1 MKNIFYIMSVKRNY
15 IVGII
20 NDETIPQFE
29 TVLSQY
35 ATSIKESS
43 SHMYFGKQPIDS
55 DKISQDVRFFNME
68 SESESGLQKKVN
80 DLIADLNKLEGDY
93 ALRDD
98 ETGEL
103 LVTVRYGG
111 QITVKFDNI
120 KTLEKG
126 TFKKIDE
133 FKTLS
138 TDFGY
143 CKGFKPNFRPI
154 EGNVENVEIK
164 PEIIYITADSEE
176 NLLKLR
182 DYLTDK
188 IKEIDPDFLVEFTC
202 FFDD

>member
-1 MKNIFYIMSVKRNY
+1 MSVKRNY
-15 IVGII
+15 VVGII

-29 TVLSQY
+29 NVISQY

-55 DKISQDVRFFNME
+55 DKISLDVRFFNME

-111 QITVKFDNI
+111 QIAVKFDNI

-164 PEIIYITADSEE
+164 PETIYITADSEE

>member
-1 MKNIFYIMSVKRNY
+1 MKPFLNLKRYYPSMRQVSRNLHHTC
-15 IVGII
+15 ILENSRLI
-20 NDETIPQFE
+20 
-29 TVLSQY
+29 L
-35 ATSIKESS
+35 IK
-43 SHMYFGKQPIDS
+43 FQ
-55 DKISQDVRFFNME
+55 E

-111 QITVKFDNI
+111 QIAVKFDNI

-133 FKTLS
+133 FKSLN

>member
-1 MKNIFYIMSVKRNY
+1 MKNIFYVMSVKRNY

-111 QITVKFDNI
+111 QIAVKFDNI

-133 FKTLS
+133 FKSFS

>member
-1 MKNIFYIMSVKRNY
+1 MSVKRNY

-55 DKISQDVRFFNME
+55 EKISQDVRFFNME
-68 SESESGLQKKVN
+68 SESESGLQKKIN

-111 QITVKFDNI
+111 QIAVKFDNI

-143 CKGFKPNFRPI
+143 CKGFKPNFRTI

-176 NLLKLR
+176 NLLK
-182 DYLTDK
+182 
-188 IKEIDPDFLVEFTC
+188 
-202 FFDD
+202 

>member
-1 MKNIFYIMSVKRNY
+1 MSVKRNY

-29 TVLSQY
+29 TALSQY

-111 QITVKFDNI
+111 QIAVKFDNI

-133 FKTLS
+133 FKSLS